1 MWHLC
6 NDVDVGMYR
15 EELTELVKLAW
26 PMSLQY
32 LMNILPRLVSQGF
45 CGHIGKEEGDGV
57 ALSINIVS
65 ALGYAVL
72 LGLSSGADTLFSQI
86 QGSGNKEELGV
97 VLQKGTLIMLLC
109 CFPCCAILLNTDLI
123 CRLVG
128 QDEEVSR
135 VAGEY
140 VTIMMSGLPGH
151 GLTLLLS
158 KFIQVQSVFLP
169 SLIIGIIINV
179 ENVALHALFIYA
191 LELGIRGAAIAV
203 VLSQWT
209 SAILHVLFIACTD
222 YKKDTWKG
230 WNKLCLN
237 GWSTFLNLAVPGIFM
252 MCLEFWTGEVTTF
265 FTGLTSKT
273 ELAAF
278 VSLLNV
284 GLIITGV
291 VFGISVAVS
300 MRVGIHLGAG
310 NADRANL
317 STRVAFCFG
326 SCLGA
331 VIAVLIIS
339 LKDVIPHF
347 FSNNETVV
355 FMATSFTP
363 LLAIF
368 KFFEIYQIMCTG
380 ILRGIGFQ
388 TFGAVVNFI
397 GNFLIGLPV
406 ALSLM
411 LASPLRVAGAW
422 WGLIAGA
429 VVLCVAFTIRIISVD
444 WKQESIKARK
454 RAGMKIEDMT
464 CIVNDEAENMQ
475 LGTQTRE
482 IKDYKSFDISAQS
495 GNVSSNSAISSAT
508 HNLGV
513 YSKVVTLVIVSLI
526 FAGGL
531 SLRLYVNV

>member
-1 MWHLC
+1 M
-6 NDVDVGMYR
+6 
-15 EELTELVKLAW
+15 
-26 PMSLQY
+26 
-32 LMNILPRLVSQGF
+32 LPNLVSQGF

-57 ALSINIVS
+57 ALSINIVV
-65 ALGYAVL
+65 ALGNAVL
-72 LGLSSGADTLFSQI
+72 LGLSSAADTLFSQI
-86 QGSGNKEELGV
+86 QGSGNREELGV
-97 VLQKGTLIMLLC
+97 VLQRGTLIMLLC
-109 CFPCCAILLNTDLI
+109 CFPCCAILLNAGLI

-128 QDEEVSR
+128 QDEEVAR

-140 VTIMMSGLPGH
+140 VTILMAGLPGY

-158 KFIQVQSVFLP
+158 KFIQVQSVLLP
-169 SLIIGIIINV
+169 SLIIGIIINI
-179 ENVALHALFIYA
+179 ENVALHVLFIYA
-191 LELGIRGAAIAV
+191 LELGIGGAAIAV

-209 SAILHVLFIACTD
+209 SVIIHVLFIACTG

-237 GWSTFLNLAVPGIFM
+237 GWSTFLKLAVPGIFM
-252 MCLEFWTGEVTTF
+252 LCLEIWTAEMTTF

-273 ELAAF
+273 ELAAYA
-278 VSLLNV
+278 SLFIV
-284 GLIITGV
+284 GLMITGV
-291 VFGISVAVS
+291 VFGMSVAVS

-310 NADRANL
+310 NSDQANV
-317 STRVAFCFG
+317 SSRVTIGFGFCF
-326 SCLGA
+326 A
-331 VIAVLIIS
+331 VVIAVLLIS

-347 FSNNETVV
+347 FSNNEAVV
-355 FMATSFTP
+355 SMATSFTP

-397 GNFLIGLPV
+397 GSFLIGFPV

-422 WGLIAGA
+422 FGTIAGA
-429 VVLCVAFTIRIISVD
+429 VVLCVAFSIRINTVD

-454 RAGMKIEDMT
+454 RAGIIIENT
-464 CIVNDEAENMQ
+464 AWIVNDEAENMQ
-475 LGTQTRE
+475 LGDQTRE
-482 IKDYKSFDISAQS
+482 IKDYRSFDTSAQS
-495 GNVSSNSAISSAT
+495 GIVSSNTPPSSAT
-508 HNLGV
+508 NNFEV

>member
-1 MWHLC
+1 
-6 NDVDVGMYR
+6 
-15 EELTELVKLAW
+15 
-26 PMSLQY
+26 
-32 LMNILPRLVSQGF
+32 
-45 CGHIGKEEGDGV
+45 
-57 ALSINIVS
+57 
-65 ALGYAVL
+65 
-72 LGLSSGADTLFSQI
+72 
-86 QGSGNKEELGV
+86 
-97 VLQKGTLIMLLC
+97 MLLC
-109 CFPCCAILLNTDLI
+109 CFPCCAILLNAGLI

-128 QDEEVSR
+128 QDEEVAR

-140 VTIMMSGLPGH
+140 VTILMAGLPGY

-158 KFIQVQSVFLP
+158 KFIQVQSVLLP
-169 SLIIGIIINV
+169 SLIIGIIINI
-179 ENVALHALFIYA
+179 ENVALHVLFIYA
-191 LELGIRGAAIAV
+191 LELGIGGAAIAV

-209 SAILHVLFIACTD
+209 SVIMHVLFIACTG

-237 GWSTFLNLAVPGIFM
+237 GWSTFLKLAVPGIFM
-252 MCLEFWTGEVTTF
+252 LCLEIWTAEMTTF

-273 ELAAF
+273 ELAAYA
-278 VSLLNV
+278 SLFIV
-284 GLIITGV
+284 GLMITGV
-291 VFGISVAVS
+291 VFGMSVAVS

-310 NADRANL
+310 NSDQANV
-317 STRVAFCFG
+317 SSRVTIGFGFCF
-326 SCLGA
+326 A
-331 VIAVLIIS
+331 VVIAGLLIS
-339 LKDVIPHF
+339 FKDVIPHF
-347 FSNNETVV
+347 FSNNEAVV
-355 FMATSFTP
+355 SMATSFTP

-397 GNFLIGLPV
+397 GNFLIGFPV

-422 WGLIAGA
+422 FGTIAGA
-429 VVLCVAFTIRIISVD
+429 VVLCVAFSIRINTVD

-454 RAGMKIEDMT
+454 RAGIIIENT
-464 CIVNDEAENMQ
+464 AWIVNDEAENMQ
-475 LGTQTRE
+475 LGDQTRE
-482 IKDYKSFDISAQS
+482 IKDYRSFDTSAQS